1 MFCFNR
7 EYCNDLSWG
16 CFYYIM
22 YVYIMFFVI
31 LMVVKFMCISI
42 TYLKLWKTLCN
53 SMTQYNLKVNSFIV
67 AYSINYVSSNVLT
80 MQMCFNK
87 P

>member
-1 MFCFNR
+1 MIFHGDVFIT
-7 EYCNDLSWG
+7 
-16 CFYYIM
+16 FTM

-31 LMVVKFMCISI
+31 LMVVEFMCISI

-53 SMTQYNLKVNSFIV
+53 SMTQYMVF
-67 AYSINYVSSNVLT
+67 
-80 MQMCFNK
+80 